1 MTYIIWKL
9 YDSRDENISL
19 ISIRYKCMTR
29 RTTPRDC
36 YCSFWRR
43 PLTNNHLGKLWKTVR
58 PVTRNRIFAT
68 TRFLTENLSS
78 VGRMHSEHRVKWDV
92 TIQWL
97 YPSIPPTRRCMYTL
111 KLIKRIP
118 PSTCPKPPKT
128 QRKHE
133 QSQRVT
139 NARQAVIFLYI
150 RVNAWYMFWCIA
162 FVSRFG

>member
-1 MTYIIWKL
+1 MSVLFFLWFNHTFMTYIIWKL

-29 RTTPRDC
+29 RTKPRDC

-78 VGRMHSEHRVKWDV
+78 VGQMHSEHRVKWDV

-97 YPSIPPTRRCMYTL
+97 YPSIPPARRCMYTL
-111 KLIKRIP
+111 TSLNAFLRLHAQNH
-118 PSTCPKPPKT
+118 PKHRENMNNLSVW
-128 QRKHE
+128 QMHGR
-133 QSQRVT
+133 
-139 NARQAVIFLYI
+139 L
-150 RVNAWYMFWCIA
+150 
-162 FVSRFG
+162 